1 MRGVSGWA
9 THSPGETVTRYDFE
23 RRDLRR
29 TDLAVDVRYCG
40 VCASDLTAVRTRDP
54 ASPPL
59 VPGHEIVGT
68 VSAVGEGVS
77 RFAVGDEVAVGNIVD
92 SCRACPACRA
102 GRENWCHEGVV
113 LTYGGV
119 DPVDGSLGQGG
130 FSSGYVVDEH
140 FAYPLP
146 AELDPA
152 GTAPLMCA
160 GVTTYVPLR
169 RWGAAP
175 GRKVGIV
182 GMGGLGHLALRLAH
196 AMGAEVVQFTTSP
209 GKAAEAR
216 RLGAEEVVLSRDE
229 RQMAAQAGRFDLVLD
244 TVGAPHALEPYLR
257 SLAVDGTLC
266 LVGVP
271 SEDLRVP
278 PLELITGAKTLAGA
292 GSGGTGETQEMLDF
306 CAAHGIAAETEV
318 LPSHQVNTA
327 LDRLER
333 NDVRYRFVLDMTA

>member
-1 MRGVSGWA
+1 MRRASGWA
-9 THSPGETVTRYDFE
+9 THSPGEAVARYDFE
-23 RRDLRR
+23 RRDLRS

-40 VCASDLTAVRTRDP
+40 VCASDLTAVRTRHPD
-54 ASPPL
+54 SPPL

-68 VSAVGEGVS
+68 VRAVGEGVA
-77 RFAVGDEVAVGNIVD
+77 RFAVGDEVAVGNIAD

-113 LTYGGV
+113 LTYGGI

-130 FSSGYVVDEH
+130 FSSEYVVDEH

-169 RWGAAP
+169 RWGAGP

-182 GMGGLGHLALRLAH
+182 GMGGLGHLALQLAH
-196 AMGAEVVQFTTSP
+196 TMGAEVVQFTTSP

-216 RLGAEEVVLSRDE
+216 RLGAGEVVLSGDE

-244 TVGAPHALEPYLR
+244 TVGVPHALEPYLR

-271 SEDLRVP
+271 EEDLRVP
-278 PLELITGAKTLAGA
+278 PLGLISGAKTLAGA

-318 LPSHQVNTA
+318 LPSHEVNTA

-333 NDVRYRFVLDMTA
+333 NDVRYRFVLDMAA

>member
-1 MRGVSGWA
+1 MRRVSGWA
-9 THSPGETVTRYDFE
+9 THSPGETVARYDFE

-29 TDLAVDVRYCG
+29 TDIAVDVRYCG

-77 RFAVGDEVAVGNIVD
+77 RFAVGDEVAVGNIAD
-92 SCRACPACRA
+92 SCRTCPACRA

-160 GVTTYVPLR
+160 GITTYVPLR

-229 RQMAAQAGRFDLVLD
+229 RQMAAQVGRFDLVLD